1 MHQESLKK
9 SFVIWLQQKEQ
20 RDYFWNFLEF
30 CVSVERSQNSEKIF
44 LNPNLKSSIWIKF
57 LGPSCVEKFKLSSQA
72 FIQTSINLN
81 FKQILTCTW
90 CSIMHWWCLIWC
102 YLNVKHVFTF
112 GVVTIKILLINTL
125 GAWRKLFIS
134 NNLCVLLWKLWN
146 SPSFFT
152 NMHVPCLV
160 IKIIIVSYMIIKP
173 EVKLVVHQVLCADN

>member
-1 MHQESLKK
+1 M
-9 SFVIWLQQKEQ
+9 
-20 RDYFWNFLEF
+20 
-30 CVSVERSQNSEKIF
+30 
-44 LNPNLKSSIWIKF
+44 KSSIYVKF
-57 LGPSCVEKFKLSSQA
+57 LEAKLHSRNWTSFTHTYSNIHTFEFKS
-72 FIQTSINLN
+72 NR
-81 FKQILTCTW
+81 TCTW

-112 GVVTIKILLINTL
+112 WVVTIKILLINTL
-125 GAWRKLFIS
+125 GARRKLFIS